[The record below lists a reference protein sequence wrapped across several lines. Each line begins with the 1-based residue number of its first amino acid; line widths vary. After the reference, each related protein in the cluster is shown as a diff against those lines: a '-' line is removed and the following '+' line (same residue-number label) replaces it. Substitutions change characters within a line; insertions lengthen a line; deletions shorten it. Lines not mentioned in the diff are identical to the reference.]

1 MDTENTPKND
11 VSFDASFLVSIL
23 VKHRKQLI
31 AITLTTV
38 ALSILFSS
46 PIFITPKYKSTAI
59 IYPFNIIPYSSES
72 PTEQLIQL
80 LESEDIRDAVA
91 NDFNFIAH
99 YEIDSTGR
107 YPLTELHET
116 MKENINID
124 KTKFESVEIIV
135 MDKDPKMASDIADSI
150 VSKLNK
156 KSLDLLRK
164 KSLEVV
170 IISENQLKLRQA
182 EIDSMQN
189 LMKQIS
195 KEYGIVDMEQQ
206 IRSLSRV
213 YYEGVSKGAGDGKR
227 LENVIQ
233 AMGAKGFEL
242 VGLAENV
249 EEVRK
254 QYNKIKQQ
262 YDQSLRDMTKELTY
276 SNIITSPVPAE
287 KKSYPVRSMIVLLST
302 ISTLVLSITL
312 LIIFEG
318 RKQRS

>member
-1 MDTENTPKND
+1 METGNQQNND
-11 VSFDASFLVSIL
+11 ISFDASFIFSIL
-23 VKHRKQLI
+23 QKYYKQLI
-31 AITLTTV
+31 VITV
-38 ALSILFSS
+38 ATIGLAVLCSS
-46 PIFITPKYKSTAI
+46 PLFITPKYKSTAI
-59 IYPFNIIPYSSES
+59 VYPFNIIPYSSES

-80 LESEDIRDAVA
+80 LESEDIRDGIAK
-91 NDFNFIAH
+91 DFKLMAH

-116 MKENINID
+116 MKENITID
-124 KTKFESVEIIV
+124 KTKFESVEIVV
-135 MDKDPKMASDIADSI
+135 MDKDPKVASDIADSI

-170 IISENQLKLRQA
+170 IISESQLKLRQA

-195 KEYGIVDMEQQ
+195 REYGIVDMEQQ

-213 YYEGVSKGAGDGKR
+213 YYEGVSKGAGDSQR
-227 LENVIQ
+227 LEKVIQ

-262 YDQSLRDMTKELTY
+262 YDQSLRDMNKELTY

-302 ISTLVLSITL
+302 IATLILSITI

-318 RKQRS
+318 RKLKS

>member
-91 NDFNFIAH
+91 NDFNLMAH

>member
-91 NDFNFIAH
+91 NDFNLMAH
-99 YEIDSTGR
+99 YEIDSTGK